1 MAERLLLNKGADTPG
16 FTTRADLGVDSFS
29 HGRDDGHV
37 RPNTSLLSVKGAA
50 QHDESYY

>member
-1 MAERLLLNKGADTPG
+1 MAERLLLDKGADTPD

-50 QHDESYY
+50 QHDASYY